1 MDRAMDRKR
10 DEERLTKAEWEKQQ
24 REDLLA
30 DKKETY
36 KDYPKEDIEDHTHDK
51 TRDDL
56 LEKGIA

>member
-36 KDYPKEDIEDHTHDK
+36 KDYPKEDIEDYFFSFFISMT
-51 TRDDL
+51 DL
-56 LEKGIA
+56 RRA